1 MRPPIETGA
10 THRMHVWRSFA
21 LRPPQNEAER
31 TASASLPLAFGVGVF
46 LLAQREADGRSRQ
59 IEGVAQAV
67 DQIAAIGVRYGVG
80 AAGEQNKARR
90 ARFRLGDVVEPDA
103 TVGHG
108 RR

>member
-1 MRPPIETGA
+1 MFAEVFSRCDASRTMRPPKYGAASFFETGA

-80 AAGEQNKARR
+80 
-90 ARFRLGDVVEPDA
+90 
-103 TVGHG
+103 
-108 RR
+108 